1 MWAYMHVC
9 VPCIYQ
15 VLWRPEGAGS
25 FESQVPISYHV
36 GATLGSLQE
45 QQVLSSAG
53 VLSFLSLNNIVF
65 SFNLKNKNHK
75 FKICDL
81 YISKC

>member
-1 MWAYMHVC
+1 MHVR
-9 VPCIYQ
+9 VPCTRQ
-15 VLWRPEGAGS
+15 VLWKPGGAGS
-25 FESQVPISYHV
+25 FESQIPISDHV
-36 GATLGSLQE
+36 GTTPGTLQE
-45 QQVLSSAG
+45 QQVLSSAR

-81 YISKC
+81 

>member
-1 MWAYMHVC
+1 MDECGPTCMYVRHAHVRC
-9 VPCIYQ
+9 CGGQEELVP
-15 VLWRPEGAGS
+15 LSHR
-25 FESQVPISYHV
+25 YHV
-36 GATLGSLQE
+36 GATPGSLQE
-45 QQVLSSAG
+45 QHVLSSAR

-75 FKICDL
+75 LKICDL